1 MFRKILFAAFFITL
15 CTIAIDG
22 NAQTKRIDSLK
33 KNIAKAN
40 TPEKKL
46 EQALLLCEEFN
57 ILPTD
62 TLLRYANVVKG
73 MAVNNKNINAESFGD
88 FYIAY
93 GLFQKEKLDSAL
105 HLLQGISNNYKTT
118 IPPEDIYNKLYSLK
132 SNVYL
137 RQKRYDDMVRSG
149 YDWLHFAEQKK
160 DTIGIV
166 SAYVMIGNANYSL
179 IKKKES
185 LNWYLRAYTLLGTSN
200 YQDHFFSVYNNL
212 GEVYCELLK
221 ADSSVFFFKKGIEL
235 GRRKHNDYKLS
246 QLLTN
251 YSKALLEFK
260 EIKPAEEA
268 INESIEIQ
276 KRIGGIHEVVSNLV
290 QLANI
295 YSKIPEPEK
304 GIKTCLEALELYKK
318 SPEDISLKSSIYE
331 TLANNYEAAGDYK
344 NLSKTLKTI
353 KALSDST
360 YTQHAADVLAEMQ
373 TKYETQKKENTII
386 KQKYDLDRKQYFIYG
401 IISLLLL
408 LSVLGLMILKYRKQK
423 QKQKISEILTENEK
437 KIQKAIADAKEDERK
452 RIIADLH
459 DDVGGGLSTIRM
471 VSDLIAE
478 QNEQTEQLNQYALKI
493 SGITKD
499 VTQRMNIIVWALNSE
514 NDTLQ
519 SLSEYIRQY
528 GFSFFEDTPIEF
540 KSNLPEGAANVQ
552 LSGLQRKNIF
562 LCVKEA
568 LNNVYKHSGAK
579 NAWIDISITD
589 HLLTVIVSDDGG
601 GLSNENLF
609 GNGLKNID
617 KRMKEINGVASFETS
632 NGASITLKVQLI

>member
-1 MFRKILFAAFFITL
+1 MRKSFLFFL
-15 CTIAIDG
+15 IANAVLLSNS

-33 KNIAKAN
+33 KNIAIAN
-40 TPEKKL
+40 TQVKKL
-46 EQALLLCEEFN
+46 EQTLLLCEEFN

-62 TLLRYANVVKG
+62 TLLRYATAVKE
-73 MAVNNKNINAESFGD
+73 MAVSNKNINAESFGD

-93 GLFQKEKLDSAL
+93 VLFQKDKLDSTL
-105 HLLQGISNNYKTT
+105 HLLQAISANYKTT

-132 SNVYL
+132 SNVYI

-160 DTIGIV
+160 DTVGIA
-166 SAYVMIGNANYSL
+166 SAYVMIGNANYNL
-179 IKKKES
+179 IKKRES

-221 ADSSVFFFKKGIEL
+221 ADSSVFFFKKGIDL
-235 GRRKHNDYKLS
+235 SRRKHNDYKLS

-251 YSKALLEFK
+251 YSKALIEFK
-260 EIKPAEEA
+260 KIKPAEEA

-276 KRIGGIHEVVSNLV
+276 KRIGGIHEIVSNMV
-290 QLANI
+290 QLGNI

-353 KALSDST
+353 KKLSDST

-373 TKYETQKKENTII
+373 TKYESQKKENTII

-401 IISLLLL
+401 IIGLLLL

-423 QKQKISEILTENEK
+423 QKQKITEILTENEK
-437 KIQKAIADAKEDERK
+437 EIQKAIADAKEDERK

-519 SLSEYIRQY
+519 SLSEYIRLY
-528 GFSFFEDTPIEF
+528 GFTFFEDSPIEF

-568 LNNVYKHSGAK
+568 LNNVYKHSRAK
-579 NAWIDISITD
+579 NAWIEIGMTN
-589 HLLTVIVSDDGG
+589 HLLTVILHDDGE
-601 GLSNENLF
+601 GLSNENAF
-609 GNGLKNID
+609 GNGLKNIN
-617 KRMKEINGVASFETS
+617 KRMKEINGAASFETS
-632 NGASITLKVQLI
+632 NGARITLQVQLI